1 MAKLTL
7 DDVEY
12 ETDDFTDEQKQ
23 ILGEVTYNNNVQT
36 QLKYQMQGME
46 VMNNMLVAKLKE
58 VLTVETTETES
69 E

>member
-1 MAKLTL
+1 MATLTL

-12 ETDDFTDEQKQ
+12 ETDDFTDVQKQ

>member
-1 MAKLTL
+1 MATLTL

-58 VLTVETTETES
+58 VLIVETTETES

>member
-1 MAKLTL
+1 MATLTL

>member
-1 MAKLTL
+1 MATLTL

-58 VLTVETTETES
+58 VLIVETIETES